1 MASAT
6 IQFEVI
12 FNDKAIQDKFQHVFS
27 DDSFRL
33 ALHNRLAQRCDKYVP
48 FLEGPLSQTAEITP
62 EYVRYHTPYAHRQY
76 YLHDMWADLNGET
89 NRTRERHPLATSYW
103 DQAMFQ
109 LEGDAFMNDVKDL
122 IVWRYKQL
130 YGN

>member
-6 IQFEVI
+6 IEFSIEY
-12 FNDKAIQDKFQHVFS
+12 NDKVIQQKMEKVFS
-27 DDSFRL
+27 DETFRL

-48 FLEGPLSQTAEITP
+48 FLEGPLSQTVEIMP

-89 NRTRERHPLATSYW
+89 NRTRDYHPQATSFW
-103 DQAMFQ
+103 DQAMFN
-109 LEGDAFMNDVKDL
+109 LEGDAFMDDVKDL
-122 IVWRYKQL
+122 ILWRYNQL
-130 YGN
+130 YGS